1 MLSHLLPQGVK
12 PRDEAFRLY
21 WRFAS
26 KRQEA
31 YARRVS
37 GAISPWT
44 DDAILAQ
51 YKFCNVFRVCDRV
64 TQDMLRS
71 AIYSVAATEMSP
83 IDRLFRTVVYRF
95 FSEPSTW
102 AYLDET
108 FGQLTA
114 TSFDERKFTDALD
127 HRMER
132 GERLYT
138 GAFILCATQAYGYER
153 KHHNH
158 GALFAALVANDA
170 AIIRSMLASRSL
182 GELYTELRALP
193 LIGKFMAY
201 QIAIDINYGP
211 DVNFSE
217 SSFVAAGPGAERGL
231 KKCFVSWGRESP
243 ESLIQWVMENQEVVA
258 EHYGYAAPTLFGRRL
273 QSIDCQGLFCETDK
287 YCRVALPELRS
298 ARSRIKATFQ
308 PRPTIGEFFAP
319 PKWRLDGTPTP
330 TLRSPTD
337 AELPADRSPVGV
349 GFL

>member
-1 MLSHLLPQGVK
+1 MLSNLLPQGVR

-31 YARRVS
+31 YVRRID
-37 GAISPWT
+37 GATSPWT
-44 DDAILAQ
+44 DDAILVQ

-64 TQDMLRS
+64 TQDMLRT
-71 AIYSVAATEMSP
+71 AIYSVAAAEMSP
-83 IDRLFRTVVYRF
+83 VDRVFRTIVYRF

-102 AYLDET
+102 QYIDET
-108 FGQLTA
+108 FGPLTA
-114 TSFDERKFTDALD
+114 AAYDEQKFTAALD
-127 HRMER
+127 RRMEQ
-132 GERLYT
+132 GKRLYT
-138 GAFILCATQAYGYER
+138 GAFILCATQAYGHER

-170 AIIRSMLASRSL
+170 AIIRSMLSARSL

-193 LIGKFMAY
+193 LVGKFMAY

-211 DVNFSE
+211 DVNYSE

-231 KKCFVSWGRESP
+231 KKCFISWGRESP
-243 ESLIQWVMENQEVVA
+243 ESLIQWVRENQEVLA
-258 EHYGYAAPTLFGRRL
+258 EHYGYPAPTLFGRRL

-298 ARSRIKATFQ
+298 ARSRIKATFR
-308 PRPTIGEFFAP
+308 PRPSIGGFFAP
-319 PKWRLDGTPTP
+319 PKWHLDGVPTTTMDSSAHEEMP
-330 TLRSPTD
+330 AGTLPFSVRSQ
-337 AELPADRSPVGV
+337 
-349 GFL
+349 